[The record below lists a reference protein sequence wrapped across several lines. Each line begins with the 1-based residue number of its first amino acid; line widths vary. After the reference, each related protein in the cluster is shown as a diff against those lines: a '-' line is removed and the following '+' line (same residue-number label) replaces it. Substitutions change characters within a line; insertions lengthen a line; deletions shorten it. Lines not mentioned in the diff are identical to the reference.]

1 MLELLQ
7 NLLFGFVCYAGA
19 MLIIGCILAG
29 LAWIFNHG
37 PAWSQATTLLLI
49 AGLFICGLISGIR
62 DYEVRPYYADDMIYT
77 DGEGSDRY
85 R

>member
-1 MLELLQ
+1 LSELILA
-7 NLLFGFVCYAGA
+7 FACYAGA
-19 MLIIGCILAG
+19 MLIIGCILAC

-37 PAWSQATTLLLI
+37 PAWSQAATLLLI
-49 AGLFICGLISGIR
+49 ASLFVSGIIFGIR
-62 DYEVRPYYADDMIYT
+62 DYEVRPYYADEMIYT